1 MAPKQRQVRMEQRG
15 ALEAIQ
21 ALEQRS
27 DEELENET
35 KYKSAALAILGARA
49 SERFDADEARS
60 YFQRAIAAA
69 RPQERM
75 QLRRM
80 ADASLALAER
90 RAGDLKDAVERLGQT
105 PPTGRQMFALRAMGL
120 LTPPGSAGV
129 LARVRGILLI
139 VVLIVVLLALGLGV
153 VELISLPFGGIGVAP
168 GVLLGFF
175 LVAAILAV
183 IAAIGRH
190 RRDRAQ
196 AGARGCPRS
205 QPGSHAP
212 PAAVR
217 YNSPMAQRS
226 APSAGLTVAVTGPT
240 GEIGQAVGAAL
251 ERSREVGRVLGM
263 ARRPFDPAQR
273 GWKKVSYRRGD
284 VLDRGAVAGLVKD
297 ADVVV
302 HLAFMIMGGPR
313 ETSAVNLDG
322 SRNVFQAAVSAGAR
336 RLVYTSSVAAY
347 GFHGDNPQPLTEDV
361 PARGS
366 AGHYYSAQKAQ
377 VEALLSETLDAGST
391 RAYAC

>member
-1 MAPKQRQVRMEQRG
+1 MAPKQRQVRIEQRG

-90 RAGDLKDAVERLGQT
+90 RAGDLKDAVERLGQA

-120 LTPPGSAGV
+120 LIPPGSAGI
-129 LARVRGILLI
+129 LARVRGIALI
-139 VVLIVVLLALGLGV
+139 LILIVVLLALGLGV

-175 LVAAILAV
+175 LVAAVLAV
-183 IAAIGRH
+183 IATVGRR

-196 AGARGCPRS
+196 AAARGDS
-205 QPGSHAP
+205 
-212 PAAVR
+212 
-217 YNSPMAQRS
+217 
-226 APSAGLTVAVTGPT
+226 
-240 GEIGQAVGAAL
+240 
-251 ERSREVGRVLGM
+251 
-263 ARRPFDPAQR
+263 
-273 GWKKVSYRRGD
+273 
-284 VLDRGAVAGLVKD
+284 
-297 ADVVV
+297 
-302 HLAFMIMGGPR
+302 
-313 ETSAVNLDG
+313 
-322 SRNVFQAAVSAGAR
+322 
-336 RLVYTSSVAAY
+336 
-347 GFHGDNPQPLTEDV
+347 
-361 PARGS
+361 
-366 AGHYYSAQKAQ
+366 
-377 VEALLSETLDAGST
+377 
-391 RAYAC
+391 